1 METSKGTIAPL
12 LLLPVIWGSYYV
24 ASQKWVGFTSVFTAG
39 VGIRLITLIF
49 LTLIML
55 KRGELGLVLKT
66 HGVFKRLLL
75 IGTLGFLLDLTAFI
89 GLSMSSAASG
99 TALLKCDVLM
109 VNILSMIIYKQ
120 RFTWKAWV
128 CTFVMLFGVFVVM
141 GVDFASFQIGDPGN
155 IFFLLSAF
163 FVSCNAFVIKSVQ
176 LDKHN
181 PTCDDVVAYY
191 NNFVTLIY
199 FTITS
204 LLLGTLGQ
212 FGVVASNPYAALALL
227 LAGLGQTLIYVV
239 YYYNL
244 RNYPVWMVKTFLLFM
259 PVVASLITFVLF
271 GEVMVTSQYI
281 GVAVVIAGALGILLE
296 QKHQ

>member
-120 RFTWKAWV
+120 RFSWKAWV

-204 LLLGTLGQ
+204 LILGTLGQ
-212 FGVVASNPYAALALL
+212 FGVVASDPYAALALL
-227 LAGLGQTLIYVV
+227 LAGLGQTMIYVV

-244 RNYPVWMVKTFLLFM
+244 RNYPVWLVKTFLLFM
-259 PVVASLITFVLF
+259 PIVASLITFVLF

-281 GVAVVIAGALGILLE
+281 GMVVVIAGALGILLE